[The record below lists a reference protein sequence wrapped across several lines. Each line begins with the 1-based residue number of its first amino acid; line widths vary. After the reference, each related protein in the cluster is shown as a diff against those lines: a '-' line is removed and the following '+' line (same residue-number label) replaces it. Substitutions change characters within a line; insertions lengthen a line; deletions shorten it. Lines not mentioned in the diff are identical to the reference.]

1 MAGTTVGGTHAELL
15 AKRCMSGGPASWV
28 IEQNSTVNTL
38 ANGSL
43 ATQATTGPQQ
53 LSTTVVQGD
62 RINLTNAGWFHRNR
76 CVRDQCVT
84 VTANEPRYGKRIPYR
99 NEPHF
104 RDVCLRSLV
113 CAFSSRNNG
122 RLASRQCM
130 ITAASSNR

>member
-76 CVRDQCVT
+76 CVRDRCVT
-84 VTANEPRYGKRIPYR
+84 ILQTNPDTGNESRTGT
-99 NEPHF
+99 
-104 RDVCLRSLV
+104 
-113 CAFSSRNNG
+113 SRNSGMSVCG
-122 RLASRQCM
+122 RRSGRFHRETTDDPPAGS
-130 ITAASSNR
+130 A